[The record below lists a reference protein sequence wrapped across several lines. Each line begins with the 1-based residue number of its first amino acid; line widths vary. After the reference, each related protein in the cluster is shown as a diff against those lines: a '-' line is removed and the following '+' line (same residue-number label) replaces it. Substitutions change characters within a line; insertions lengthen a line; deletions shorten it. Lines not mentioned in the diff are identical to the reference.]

1 MYILCAGTDTQKLIN
16 MLESM
21 FGDGPE
27 VDLEDLDTDAVKKMQ
42 EEADQA
48 EAAAAKKVGKET
60 ISNKNLVITK
70 LPLTPEYGIHPNYI
84 PELVSV
90 HEWCDKKKE
99 KVDKFYYHCH
109 VCQHESQNRSS
120 MLTHTRRCLKTFL
133 VCGTCGKNF
142 ISVSGLEE
150 HASKVHSGDLEPK
163 MQTE

>member
-1 MYILCAGTDTQKLIN
+1 MYISCVGTDTQKLIN

-27 VDLEDLDTDAVKKMQ
+27 VDLEDLDTDAVRKMR
-42 EEADQA
+42 EEAEQA
-48 EAAAAKKVGKET
+48 EVATAKKVGKET

-90 HEWCDKKKE
+90 REWCNKKKE
-99 KVDKFYYHCH
+99 KVDKFYYRCH
-109 VCQHESQNRSS
+109 VCQHEAQNRSS
-120 MLTHTRRCLKTFL
+120 MLTHTRRCLKIFL
-133 VCGTCGKNF
+133 VCGACGKNF
-142 ISVSGLEE
+142 LSVSGLEE
-150 HASKVHSGDLEPK
+150 QAGKVHSGDLEPK